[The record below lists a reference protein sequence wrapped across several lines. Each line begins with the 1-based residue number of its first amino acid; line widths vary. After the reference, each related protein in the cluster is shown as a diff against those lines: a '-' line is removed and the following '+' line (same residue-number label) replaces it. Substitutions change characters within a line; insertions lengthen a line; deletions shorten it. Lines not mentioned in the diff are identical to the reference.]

1 MKIVVLLYT
10 FNGGPYLENLVKS
23 IFEQDI
29 AGKAEIEILVR
40 DDGSAD
46 NTKSILDTLKSE
58 GKLTW
63 YSGDNI
69 GRTKSFWE
77 LMGKAGEADYYAFAE
92 QDELW
97 LPEKLSRAVKYIET
111 KAIIEGE
118 ETEVADGPM
127 LYCGECYAANSKLK
141 PVGVKRNPSN
151 KYTDFEHS
159 LIYSSKP
166 GSTYVFNKAA
176 LKEILRYDPENFY
189 VAEYEDLVRNIM
201 FIAGAVIFDRVP
213 VLYRR
218 KSRMNPQY
226 LGGFMD
232 KIKLL
237 FLSGGGVDKEKSNT
251 AKALLEVYAK
261 DLEDSKRLEALK
273 LVANYID
280 DPETKEK
287 LMNSAKFS
295 TGSYVDKWF
304 ASAVKSN
311 KL

>member
-1 MKIVVLLYT
+1 MKIAVLLYT
-10 FNGGPYLENLVKS
+10 FNGGPYLEGLVKS
-23 IFEQDI
+23 ILEQDI
-29 AGKAEIEILVR
+29 AEKAEISVR

-46 NTKSILDTLKSE
+46 NTKSILDTLKND

-63 YSGDNI
+63 YTGDNI
-69 GRTKSFWE
+69 GKTKSFWE
-77 LMGKAGEADYYAFAE
+77 LMEKAGEADYYAFAE

-97 LPEKLSRAVKYIET
+97 LPQKLSRAVKYIET

-127 LYCGECYAANSKLK
+127 LYCGECDAANSKLK

-159 LIYSSKP
+159 LVFSSKP

-176 LKEILRYDPENFY
+176 LKEILRYDPKVNF
-189 VAEYEDLVRNIM
+189 ASEYDDLVRNIM
-201 FIAGAVIFDRVP
+201 FIAGDVIFDRVP

-218 KSRMNPQY
+218 KSVMNPKY

-237 FLSGGGVDKEKSNT
+237 FLSGGGVDNEKSNT

-261 DLEDSKRLEALK
+261 DLEDSKKLEPLK
-273 LVANYID
+273 LVANYAD
-280 DPETKEK
+280 DQETKEK
-287 LMNSAKFS
+287 LLSSSKFS

-304 ASAVKSN
+304 ASVVKAN